1 MQRIHPKPFAAV
13 DQTTASPVHAAPIG
27 RSWEVA
33 PRPPLAAL
41 PAAEEL
47 RAIHEQAARS
57 GWPPAAYLEVARWCR
72 RHRPQFERLWLN
84 LAMGVQL

>member
-1 MQRIHPKPFAAV
+1 MQFTCSASQSQSPQHQNGAAI
-13 DQTTASPVHAAPIG
+13 PGP
-27 RSWEVA
+27 
-33 PRPPLAAL
+33 L
-41 PAAEEL
+41 PAVPAQEL
-47 RAIHEQAARS
+47 RAIHEQAARN